1 MKKDPVSKHLLDFF
15 ERRKLDRKGMSVRTL
30 ARLIGASPAFT
41 HHILKG
47 TRRGSLELYEKI
59 CEILDIDTE
68 KRDLIL
74 GHVMQEKGVVSG
86 KAKALSKG
94 KVTGTP
100 SGRGK
105 KDISWKAVPLKSFHL
120 LESRKSIAVLETIGL
135 LSFNGKL
142 EWVADKLQLP
152 LDTVE
157 RVVESL
163 LSAGLVEMDGKKLAK
178 SSLHFDFSSSQSQ
191 EEIRAY
197 HKDCL
202 QAALREL
209 NEKTATADREQRLIT
224 TTMFAVSKEEIPALK
239 ARLNE
244 MLDEIASEFF
254 TDSPD
259 AVYQLGLQ
267 AFPVTK

>member
-1 MKKDPVSKHLLDFF
+1 MKKDPVSRWLLDFF

-30 ARLIGASPAFT
+30 ARLIGASPSFT

-47 TRRGSLELYEKI
+47 TRRASMETYEKI
-59 CEILDIDTE
+59 CEILDIDSE

-74 GHVMQEKGVVSG
+74 AQILKEKGAVSG

-94 KVTGTP
+94 KLPTP
-100 SGRGK
+100 GMK
-105 KDISWKAVPLKSFHL
+105 NQDISWKAVPLRNFHL
-120 LESRKSIAVLETIGL
+120 LESRRSIAVLETIGL
-135 LSFNGKL
+135 PGFTGKL
-142 EWVADKLQLP
+142 EWVADRLQLP
-152 LDTVE
+152 LETVE
-157 RVVESL
+157 RLAKGLEA
-163 LSAGLVEMDGKKLAK
+163 AGLVNTQGGKLAK
-178 SSLHFDFSSSQSQ
+178 SSPHFDFSSSQSQ
-191 EEIRAY
+191 EHIRAY

-209 NEKTATADREQRLIT
+209 SEKTAEADREQRLIT
-224 TTMFAVSKEEIPALK
+224 TTLFAVAKEDIPALK

-254 TDSPD
+254 SDEPD